1 MDDEA
6 YLALADEQRR
16 GVLLAL
22 LDEPT
27 VDIDVLIGN
36 RAEPLRQISLHH
48 QHLPLLEQMGYAE
61 WNKDA
66 ERVSRGP
73 QFETIQPL
81 VEFHG
86 DEVGAWSDRETAP
99 TDSVTVD

>member
-22 LDEPT
+22 LDEAT
-27 VDIDVLIGN
+27 VDIDVLIDD

-48 QHLPLLEQMGYAE
+48 QHLPLLEQMGYVE
-61 WNKDA
+61 WNRDA
-66 ERVSRGP
+66 QRVARGP
-73 QFETIQPL
+73 QFEAIQPL